1 MALFCCKDM
10 PVRCL
15 VAKKRR
21 NKYETKR
28 AGQQGMRKEGIR
40 KTEQNKHDAAPLVPF
55 IILML
60 DLVKRG
66 RCEKFIAQH
75 YSHEFILMYQFVS
88 QVSLSETQTN
98 IYICEWKRNDE
109 IVGYTT
115 AKRCTNR
122 HPNVRT
128 HNGQLRIPRPGQVK
142 IAMFSI
148 FVFSTD
154 KFDTWGESM
163 KT

>member
-1 MALFCCKDM
+1 M

-28 AGQQGMRKEGIR
+28 AGQQGMRKEGSR

-98 IYICEWKRNDE
+98 IYIYVNEKEMMRSLDTQQRRDAQIDTRMYVHTMANYVFRGPARSKLPCFLFLFFRL
-109 IVGYTT
+109 
-115 AKRCTNR
+115 TN
-122 HPNVRT
+122 
-128 HNGQLRIPRPGQVK
+128 LIPGGGV
-142 IAMFSI
+142 
-148 FVFSTD
+148 
-154 KFDTWGESM
+154 
-163 KT
+163 